1 MFSFSVD
8 VFVNNPQSL
17 QAHLRRHTPAPTPE
31 NPQATKG
38 DEKPFALF
46 NVHFGQGATADSA
59 EAMIL
64 IYDEAVCPQSSL
76 GELSSKLNDIVVNH
90 MKKKLAGILFLSR
103 LEPTLANEGAP
114 PKGFG
119 ISRTADSGNSQRY
132 VLVEADEKGPTTK
145 EPSALIDIF
154 FPAAN
159 QISMTMLTMDKRL
172 YGEQAEF
179 LTIYT
184 RESHPTD
191 GWRQASN
198 DRVGIT
204 LRQPGAIREGTASL
218 LPTLPDGTR
227 PSLRAQAER
236 KTSISAVAS
245 KIHIRGIEGPCVR
258 PPARAGMTR

>member
-8 VFVNNPQSL
+8 VFVNNPQSI

-46 NVHFGQGATADSA
+46 NVHFGQGAAADSA

-172 YGEQAEF
+172 YGEQAARGLLGWFVQQMKIEAREKTNVEWHNAKF
-179 LTIYT
+179 LGFA
-184 RESHPTD
+184 RP
-191 GWRQASN
+191 AA
-198 DRVGIT
+198 
-204 LRQPGAIREGTASL
+204 PGEA
-218 LPTLPDGTR
+218 
-227 PSLRAQAER
+227 
-236 KTSISAVAS
+236 
-245 KIHIRGIEGPCVR
+245 
-258 PPARAGMTR
+258 PPQNA